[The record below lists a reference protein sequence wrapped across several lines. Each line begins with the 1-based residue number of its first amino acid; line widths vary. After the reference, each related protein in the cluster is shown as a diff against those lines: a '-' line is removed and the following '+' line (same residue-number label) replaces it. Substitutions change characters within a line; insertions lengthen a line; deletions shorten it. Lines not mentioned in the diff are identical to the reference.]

1 MIIVAKSH
9 IFIRFFFMFSFKSTS
24 LFTEHINIICRS
36 LLYHFFYLDT
46 MRLFAES
53 FTAGTWLGRA
63 TVRLLQMHTQV
74 LLQRGTGPPR
84 ADLPSSGRREPPSVG
99 RERSREESR
108 IREARRRYNGEG
120 RNSAKQQ
127 GRGGRGGSER
137 GRSGGTEAA
146 RGSWTRGAEDGS
158 RRRDDIRQDGI
169 VTFFD
174 QQHYVSFRS
183 RIN

>member
-1 MIIVAKSH
+1 
-9 IFIRFFFMFSFKSTS
+9 MFSKKG
-24 LFTEHINIICRS
+24 S

-53 FTAGTWLGRA
+53 FTAGTWLGRP

-74 LLQRGTGPPR
+74 LLQRGTGPSR
-84 ADLPSSGRREPPSVG
+84 ADFPSSGRREPPSVG
-99 RERSREESR
+99 RERSREETR
-108 IREARRRYNGEG
+108 IREARQRYNSEG
-120 RNSAKQQ
+120 RSDARRQ
-127 GRGGRGGSER
+127 GRGRRGGSER
-137 GRSGGTEAA
+137 GRSDGTETA
-146 RGSWTRGAEDGS
+146 RGSWTRGAEAEDGS